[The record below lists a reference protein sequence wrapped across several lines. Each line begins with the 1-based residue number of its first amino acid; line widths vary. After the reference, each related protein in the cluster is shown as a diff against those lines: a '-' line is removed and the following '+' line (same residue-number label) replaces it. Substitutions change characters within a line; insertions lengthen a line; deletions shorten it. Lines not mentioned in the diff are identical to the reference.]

1 MPQMFYIGLPDS
13 VQRKKILTVILRD
26 ENLAN
31 DVDLDDIAEKTQN
44 FSGSDLHELCRAAAM
59 NRFIET
65 LKQLQ
70 TSNDRNETS
79 EHPIDENS
87 LVNEA
92 VISNIDFDVAFQK
105 ILVKNSAKSPLF
117 NVRDRK
123 F

>member
-1 MPQMFYIGLPDS
+1 MFYIGLPDN

-70 TSNDRNETS
+70 TSNDRNS

-92 VISNIDFDVAFQK
+92 VISNIEFDVAFQK